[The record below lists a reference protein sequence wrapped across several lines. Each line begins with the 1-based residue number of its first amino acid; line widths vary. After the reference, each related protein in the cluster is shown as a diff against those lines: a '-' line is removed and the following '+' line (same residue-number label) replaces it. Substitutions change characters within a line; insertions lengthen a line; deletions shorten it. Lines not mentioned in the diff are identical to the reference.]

1 MGILETALI
10 AIAER
15 IPALIALVYLV
26 VQFVRYAKSRD
37 EVIKEVSAECHK
49 QQAEASA
56 AMIKN
61 TEMLGH
67 VAEVIRACGVFQPP
81 PRK

>member
-1 MGILETALI
+1 MKVVLDGKSLTIEQVHAVARNHAKVGIA
-10 AIAER
+10 
-15 IPALIALVYLV
+15 P
-26 VQFVRYAKSRD
+26 KSRD